1 MSSHKTARVARVL
14 SGALR
19 VWGVAATVERDPDR
33 PDGFVL
39 QTQSGIS
46 MQIAPAT
53 RHGWLVLRAARPI
66 ETHAGLPGLLRSL
79 RQELAPEAAAGR
91 LIIGSQSLL

>member
-19 VWGVAATVERDPDR
+19 VWGVSASVEGDPER
-33 PDGFVL
+33 PGSLVL
-39 QTQSGIS
+39 RTQSGER
-46 MQIAPAT
+46 MRIAPAMPS
-53 RHGWLVLRAARPI
+53 GWLICGKSRAPEI
-66 ETHAGLPGLLRSL
+66 HAGLTGLLRSL
-79 RQELAPEAAAGR
+79 RQELAPDAAPGR